1 MRKILLSL
9 VVLLF
14 VGIGEALPSGGPYPF
29 TGDPLK
35 GRELFFASKGCIK
48 CHSIRGKGGKVG
60 PDLGMGQFERSLTQI
75 AGVMWNHSPK
85 MGEKMREVE
94 IPRPKFT
101 AQEMADII
109 AFLYYIEYF
118 DEPGDPSEGR
128 RLMKEKGC
136 LRCHSVAGEG
146 GRIGPSLDIMKQ
158 YASPIYMAQAMWNHG
173 PQMTAKMEELGIPRP
188 VFQGNEVADFIAYIR
203 AASKERVKKRVY
215 ILPGEPQEGKR
226 LFSKKGCIK
235 CHSIKGEGGRIGPD
249 LAEKEMHRSLTRIA
263 GEMWNHGPVM
273 WARMKEIG
281 IPRPV
286 FKGKEMADIIAYL
299 YFLRFSDDPGSAN
312 KGKGLFAS
320 KGCIK
325 CHSIKGEGGR
335 IGPDLAKSQA
345 SISPIY
351 AAQLMWNHA
360 PVMEKRMKEKELP
373 WPKFEGDEMAN
384 LLSYLN
390 AMREN
395 K

>member
-9 VVLLF
+9 VALIF
-14 VGIGEALPSGGPYPF
+14 ISIGEAFPSGDVYPF
-29 TGDPLK
+29 TADPLK

-60 PDLGMGQFERSLTQI
+60 PDLGMGQFDRSLSQI
-75 AGVMWNHSPK
+75 AGIMWNHSPK
-85 MGEKMREVE
+85 MGEKMRAVE
-94 IPRPKFT
+94 IPRPKFK

-109 AFLYYIEYF
+109 AFLYYIDYF
-118 DEPGDPSEGR
+118 DEPGDPSQGR

-136 LRCHSVAGEG
+136 LACHSVAGEG
-146 GRIGPSLDIMKQ
+146 GRIGPSLDRMKQ
-158 YASPIYMAQAMWNHG
+158 YASPIFMAQAMWNHG
-173 PQMTAKMEELGIPRP
+173 PQMEAKMKELGIPRP
-188 VFQGNEVADFIAYIR
+188 LFQGKEVADFIAYIR

-235 CHSIKGEGGRIGPD
+235 CHAIRGEGGRIGPD
-249 LAEKEMHRSLTRIA
+249 LAEKEMHRSLSRIA
-263 GEMWNHGPVM
+263 GVMWNHGPVM
-273 WARMKEIG
+273 WARMKEKG

-286 FKGKEMADIIAYL
+286 FNGKEMADIIAYL
-299 YFLRFSDDPGSAN
+299 YFLRFSDDPGSTD

-325 CHSIKGEGGR
+325 CHAISGEGGR

-360 PVMEKRMKEKELP
+360 PVMEERMKEKRLP
-373 WPKFEGDEMAN
+373 WPKFEGEEMAN
-384 LLSYLN
+384 LISYLTSI
-390 AMREN
+390 REN